1 MPLSHAILGFLE
13 YKPMSGYDLKKY
25 FDQSI
30 THFWTATQSHI
41 YKALESLEKG
51 GLVES
56 KIIPQE
62 GKPNRKQYQIT
73 AAGSAELQRWVST
86 PLPLDVTREAWLI
99 QVFFA
104 HGMTNEAIARMF
116 EKRIE
121 AIREHLAQFKTAQTN
136 IDENYKEIGISRLRD
151 LWQLT
156 LDYGTDYYENEI
168 AWLEKTL
175 PRIHKLPVLEIPEGK
190 KENEN
195 GKI

>member
-1 MPLSHAILGFLE
+1 MPLSHAILGFLG
-13 YKPMSGYDLKKY
+13 YQPMSGYDLKKY

-30 THFWTATQSHI
+30 THFWSATQSHI
-41 YKALESLEKG
+41 YKALENLEKE

-56 KIIPQE
+56 QVIQQE

-73 AAGSAELQRWVST
+73 DEGRSELLRWVST
-86 PLPLDVTREAWLI
+86 PLPFEVTRQAWLI

-104 HGMTNEAIARMF
+104 HGVANEDIAHLF

-121 AIREHLAQFKTAQTN
+121 EIREYQAECQAAQAN
-136 IDENYKEIGISRLRD
+136 IDENYERIGVKRLRD

-156 LDYGTDYYENEI
+156 LDYGMDYYENEI

-175 PRIHKLPVLEIPEGK
+175 PRIRKLPAMEMPKG
-190 KENEN
+190 
-195 GKI
+195 